1 MSWYSVIYTRVREYK
16 QKNPIR
22 GFFLARLLNALLFAQ
37 VAGLAYSIYVYLY
50 VVCGYFLQS
59 SMQVTIYICVYF
71 SVAFMALWCLF
82 SALFYGVARIPPH
95 WTVSAEVDAKLKS
108 YTPFENGRYMVDK
121 STPEQVPKNLA
132 PLGILQQSLQLI
144 RSNNTESSPGPPLT

>member
-37 VAGLAYSIYVYLY
+37 VAGLAYRIIGCISSIYVYLY

-95 WTVSAEVDAKLKS
+95 WTVRDNV
-108 YTPFENGRYMVDK
+108 
-121 STPEQVPKNLA
+121 
-132 PLGILQQSLQLI
+132 
-144 RSNNTESSPGPPLT
+144 